1 MLNFKVHN
9 GRGNWILHFFECV
22 CVYYTPSAKKKKLS
36 RYWWKFCECWKMRK
50 KLCFYFCQTR
60 TQEQSFPVLQWIAK
74 IKNPPSPPQCKYNCP
89 SLLSTIV
96 FIYLKL
102 YKKKS
107 SQKVCNRYI
116 LSFQTKVG
124 NRSIYDNKV
133 SCFISSFYCFCCV
146 PILYWKSWSF
156 LLVVEHQ

>member
-1 MLNFKVHN
+1 MKTALV
-9 GRGNWILHFFECV
+9 CV
-22 CVYYTPSAKKKKLS
+22 CVCVCVCLRTPVCSSAKKKLS
-36 RYWWKFCECWKMRK
+36 RYWRKFCECWKIRK
-50 KLCFYFCQTR
+50 KLFFYFCQTC
-60 TQEQSFPVLQWIAK
+60 THVQEQSFPMLQWIAK
-74 IKNPPSPPQCKYNCP
+74 IKNPPQCKYNCP

-96 FIYLKL
+96 LSISSYT
-102 YKKKS
+102 KKKS
-107 SQKVCNRYI
+107 QPKSMKQVF

-133 SCFISSFYCFCCV
+133 SCFISSFNCFCCV